1 MSLDLSLRNVSIY
14 IVGVWYKSSNEYQM
28 QKGSS
33 KSLGF
38 PNAFQRLYKI
48 LLRVEHNKQRP
59 YEHIKE
65 KTKTYAIST

>member
-14 IVGVWYKSSNEYQM
+14 IVGVWSSNEYQM

-38 PNAFQRLYKI
+38 PNTFQRLYNKI

-65 KTKTYAIST
+65 ETKTYAIST